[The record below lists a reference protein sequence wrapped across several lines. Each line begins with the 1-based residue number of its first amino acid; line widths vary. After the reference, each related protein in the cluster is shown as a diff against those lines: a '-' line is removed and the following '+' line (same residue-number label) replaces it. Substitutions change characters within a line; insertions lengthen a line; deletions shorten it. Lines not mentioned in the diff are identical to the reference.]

1 MKGFKKLNLN
11 ENLLRSIED
20 AKFEVPSEI
29 QEKAIPLILEG
40 RDVLGSSA
48 TGSGKT
54 LAFGVGII
62 QKTEKGKGV
71 QALILTPTR
80 ELADQVTKS
89 LRMFSKYYNLKIAE
103 IYGGLS
109 IGPQIEAIS
118 KSDIIVGTP
127 GRILDHLNRRTLNL
141 SKIKCLVLDEA
152 DKMLDMG
159 FIDDV
164 YKIISVCPKDRQTLL
179 FSATIS
185 NDIEKLS
192 KKSMTDPIY
201 VSVESYVDASKLTQ
215 IYYDIDQKKKFSLL
229 AHLLKEEESGL
240 VMVFCNTRRNT
251 NLLASNLQRYGLH
264 SLAIHGGL
272 PQNKRTS
279 VMKSFHSNETYI
291 LICTDIAA
299 RGLDIPN
306 VSHVYNYDIP
316 KTSTEYIHRI
326 GRTARA
332 GKEGKAVS
340 LVSSRDYDNFRK
352 VLNDKSLIIKREEA
366 PEVEELFV
374 SFSAERRGG
383 DFKRSFRRPERGGD
397 RRPIGRR
404 PENRGYKERESY
416 GGERRE
422 RRPRPAGSRD
432 RAERGSSYSGER
444 GGDRRERSG
453 EGRGERRPSYGG
465 GRKRSSFSKSR
476 TNFRGNRRSFSG
488 RRTR

>member
-1 MKGFKKLNLN
+1 MKNFKKLNLN

-20 AKFEVPSEI
+20 AKFSEPSEI
-29 QEKAIPLILEG
+29 QEKTIPLILEG

-54 LAFGVGII
+54 LAFGAGII
-62 QKTEKGKGV
+62 QKIDRGKGI

-80 ELADQVTKS
+80 ELADQVTKH

-103 IYGGLS
+103 IYGGVS
-109 IGPQIEAIS
+109 INPQIEAIS
-118 KSDIIVGTP
+118 RADIIVGTP

-141 SKIKCLVLDEA
+141 SKIRFLVLDEA

-164 YKIISVCPKDRQTLL
+164 YKIISVCPKNRQTLL

-192 KKSMTDPIY
+192 KKSMKDPIY

-251 NLLASNLQRYGLH
+251 NLLAGNLQRYGLH

-352 VLNDKSLIIKREEA
+352 VLNDKSLIITREEA

-374 SFSAERRGG
+374 SFSRERE
-383 DFKRSFRRPERGGD
+383 RSNFRRPAEGG
-397 RRPIGRR
+397 
-404 PENRGYKERESY
+404 RESNRPMGRSSY
-416 GGERRE
+416 NRRSKEGGSYRGERKD
-422 RRPRPAGSRD
+422 RRPRPTGSRD
-432 RAERGSSYSGER
+432 RRERGSSYSGGR
-444 GGDRRERSG
+444 GESGERSS
-453 EGRGERRPSYGG
+453 EGRGERRSGHSGG
-465 GRKRSSFSKSR
+465 GRKRSSFSKNR
-476 TNFRGNRRSFSG
+476 TFKGNRNRNSFG
-488 RRTR
+488 KARRY